1 MTMNFRYKFLLA
13 TLMLGVSCNKFVD
26 VALPNSQISTAAA
39 FADDEKANSSMRGVY
54 ASTQNVWG
62 SGPFS
67 GTLSSCLGIASD
79 ELKCVTYNDDNQA
92 FVDNNLT
99 ASSSGVNTIWA
110 GLYNM
115 LYQVNVLLEN
125 VAAAPG
131 VSAPVKRQLLGE
143 GHFLR
148 AYCYFYLVNSFGDV
162 PMPVTS
168 DYRTNALLARMPV
181 DKVYDLILS
190 DLAYA
195 QENAGTVFTEAGK
208 RIRANKWTA
217 TALLARVQLYRKNW
231 AEAEKQATAVIAAGP
246 YAIDSLKN
254 VFLLTSQE
262 AIFQFAN
269 AGTNNYTMEGSRMTG
284 SLTNPVF
291 RFTTWLA
298 GSFEAG
304 DLRLSAWT
312 LKASNGDTAY
322 YKYKA
327 LNNGSNEAVVMF
339 RLAEQYLIRAE
350 ARAQQ
355 NKLADAIADI
365 DVIRKRAGIP
375 LLADVNPGI
384 AKEALLQMIYKER
397 MTELFGEQGHRWFDV
412 KRTGQADAL
421 YPIRKTRW
429 RKEAILLPI
438 PLGDRQKN
446 PNLTQNEGYE

>member
-1 MTMNFRYKFLLA
+1 MTMNFSYKFLLA
-13 TLMLGVSCNKFVD
+13 ALMLGASCNKFVD

-39 FADDEKANSSMRGVY
+39 FADDEKANSSMRGIY

-110 GLYNM
+110 GLYNT

-131 VSAPVKRQLLGE
+131 VSAPVKQQLLGE

-148 AYCYFYLVNSFGDV
+148 AYCYFYLVNSFSDV

-168 DYRTNALLARMPV
+168 DYRTNALLARTPV

-195 QENAGTVFTEAGK
+195 QENAGTGFTEVGK

-231 AEAEKQATAVIAAGP
+231 VEAEKQATAVIAAGP

-254 VFLLTSQE
+254 VFLLTSRE

-284 SLTNPVF
+284 NLTNPAF

-298 GSFEAG
+298 RSFEAG
-304 DLRLSAWT
+304 DLRLPAWT
-312 LKASNGDTAY
+312 FKASNGDTVY

-327 LNNGSNEAVVMF
+327 VNNGTIEAVVMF

-355 NKLADAIADI
+355 NKLADAIADM

-375 LLADVNPGI
+375 LLAEVNPGI
-384 AKEALLQMIYKER
+384 TQEALLQTIYKER

-421 YPIRKTRW
+421 YTVRKTRW